1 MENLYKK
8 PKETKSYEI
17 RKQRVRQKGEE
28 EKPLYKMKMF
38 NNVDSKVKQG
48 LNNFKTYTAPKDN
61 IDKLIAKVENELI
74 DLNNN

>member
-1 MENLYKK
+1 VENLYKK

>member
-1 MENLYKK
+1 LYKK

-17 RKQRVRQKGEE
+17 RKQKVRAVKEE

-38 NNVDSKVKQG
+38 NDVESKVKQG

-61 IDKLIAKVENELI
+61 LDNLIEKVESELKN
-74 DLNNN
+74 L